1 MSLTSPIF
9 LSSVPMTSVPLNFEA
24 RNWSGDCLV
33 TNLSAATAPV
43 EAGAF
48 AVVDALG
55 VDVEAL
61 GEVVLGEAFGVE
73 GVLVAAG
80 GGDVDGEVLGAVEVC
95 ASALV
100 NANVLTAATAMT
112 CFNMS
117 ASWAIACE
125 WVYRSPF
132 TGVLHGQRADSGP
145 VPGSWPQLRREDC
158 TSVTSGGGGR
168 SRFLARLRF
177 PPVLGNHSLSLCAVN
192 NRP

>member
-117 ASWAIACE
+117 ASWGDCVRMGLTVAVHRRPAWPTRGLRASSGFPAAIAP
-125 WVYRSPF
+125 RR
-132 TGVLHGQRADSGP
+132 LHLGNVWARPGP
-145 VPGSWPQLRREDC
+145 VSWRGLGSP
-158 TSVTSGGGGR
+158 R
-168 SRFLARLRF
+168 SSATI
-177 PPVLGNHSLSLCAVN
+177 S
-192 NRP
+192 

>member
-48 AVVDALG
+48 AAVLDVLG
-55 VDVEAL
+55 VEVDEAL

-80 GGDVDGEVLGAVEVC
+80 GDDVDGEVLGGVDVC

-100 NANVLTAATAMT
+100 NANVLTAAMAMT

-117 ASWAIACE
+117 ASWGDCARMGLTVAVHRRPA
-125 WVYRSPF
+125 WPTR
-132 TGVLHGQRADSGP
+132 GLRASSGFR
-145 VPGSWPQLRREDC
+145 PQLRRE
-158 TSVTSGGGGR
+158 GR
-168 SRFLARLRF
+168 THVSN
-177 PPVLGNHSLSLCAVN
+177 V
-192 NRP
+192 

>member
-55 VDVEAL
+55 VEVEEAL

-80 GGDVDGEVLGAVEVC
+80 GDDVDGEVLGAVEVC

-100 NANVLTAATAMT
+100 NANVLTAARAMT

-117 ASWAIACE
+117 
-125 WVYRSPF
+125 
-132 TGVLHGQRADSGP
+132 
-145 VPGSWPQLRREDC
+145 
-158 TSVTSGGGGR
+158 
-168 SRFLARLRF
+168 
-177 PPVLGNHSLSLCAVN
+177 
-192 NRP
+192 